1 MIKNRLPLLLKA
13 ENLDFVTEYKF
24 HPTRKWRFDFAIVD
38 KKVAVEYE
46 GVMSAKARHTSVT
59 GYTKDAEKYNA
70 AALLGW
76 KVLRYTAL
84 SSESQILDDL
94 KQIT

>member
-1 MIKNRLPLLLKA
+1 MIKNKLPLLLKA
-13 ENLDFVTEYKF
+13 AGLEYTTEYKF
-24 HPTRKWRFDFAIVD
+24 HPTRKWRFDFAIVE
-38 KKVAVEYE
+38 KRVAVEFE
-46 GVMSAKARHTSVT
+46 GLVSAKSRHTTLT
-59 GYTKDAEKYNA
+59 GYTNDCSKYNA

>member
-1 MIKNRLPLLLKA
+1 MNKNKIPLLLKA
-13 ENLDFVTEYKF
+13 ANVDFVTEYKF
-24 HPTRKWRFDFAIVD
+24 HPFRKWRFDFAVID
-38 KKVAVEYE
+38 KQIAIEYE
-46 GVMSAKARHTSVT
+46 GIMSAKARHTSVT
-59 GYTKDAEKYNA
+59 GYTKDTEKYNA

-94 KQIT
+94 KQI